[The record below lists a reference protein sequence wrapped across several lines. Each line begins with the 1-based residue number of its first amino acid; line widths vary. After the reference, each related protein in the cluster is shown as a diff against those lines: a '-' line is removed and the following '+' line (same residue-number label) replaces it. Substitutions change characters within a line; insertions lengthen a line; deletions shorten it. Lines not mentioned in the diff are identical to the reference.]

1 MALPI
6 AHTTAA
12 YMIHRLDRRRAGFGG
27 WRRAL
32 AFMVIA
38 NLPDWDF
45 ALGFVVGQ
53 PGAFHRGLSH
63 TLLAALVFGAALGA
77 LTRWRHG
84 DRWLPASVVFA
95 CVYASHLLIDAFT
108 IDERGPAGAQFLWPL
123 SDAYY
128 IAPVTL
134 FSEIIVDGSSRIGF
148 LRSLL
153 AWPAAGV
160 LARDAVIAAVALV
173 AFNLIETWT
182 RAARVDEIVCADL
195 ASGAKEED
203 LA

>member
-6 AHTTAA
+6 AHATVG
-12 YMIHRLDRRRAGFGG
+12 YLVHRLDRRRTGFGG
-27 WRRAL
+27 CRRAL
-32 AFMVIA
+32 AFMAIA
-38 NLPDWDF
+38 NLPDADF
-45 ALGFVVGQ
+45 ALGFVIGQ
-53 PGAFHRGLSH
+53 PGVFHRGLSH

-84 DRWLPASVVFA
+84 GRWLPASAVFA

-134 FSEIIVDGSSRIGF
+134 FTEIIVDGSSRMGF
-148 LRSLL
+148 LRTVL
-153 AWPAAGV
+153 AWPAVGV
-160 LARDAVIAAVALV
+160 LVRDAVIAAVAV
-173 AFNLIETWT
+173 GAFNLIETWV
-182 RAARVDEIVCADL
+182 RAVRVDESARADL
-195 ASGAKEED
+195 APGAEEENW
-203 LA
+203 A